1 MNANSQLVSAA
12 QNMNSRNR
20 RSPLAMRIS
29 DVGAD
34 ISNATSREDWLR
46 TADLGWTA
54 RMADVL
60 YRTASDPRLMAVE
73 DRKVIYRDDTGL
85 DLGVTSDHF
94 KMFQP
99 DDVGYFFEDLCQRHG
114 FVLDRA
120 GTFKGGKVIFAR
132 AKVGN
137 ALRIHGNDIVEGTVS
152 LVTSFDG
159 TVATTIR
166 FGTLRLVCTN
176 GLMIAEDIVP
186 VIKVKHRSIVNPTE
200 VKLQLGLTGVY
211 ERFEAEA
218 DRMASTRV
226 NERQAIEFFMQV
238 YHDMKAE
245 QMVDA
250 QTDKQAKIDETI
262 ARLAQH
268 FIASPGAEL
277 ASAKGTAWGLLN
289 AVTYDID
296 HVANAR
302 SFENR
307 AYSSLLGPGE
317 KLKQKARE
325 LALSLAA

>member
-1 MNANSQLVSAA
+1 MNASVSRKAPRAQRASLVAT
-12 QNMNSRNR
+12 MN
-20 RSPLAMRIS
+20 

-34 ISNATSREDWLR
+34 ISNATSREDWMA
-46 TADLGWTA
+46 TAGMNWKA
-54 RMADVL
+54 EMADVM
-60 YRTASDPRLMAVE
+60 YRAKGDPRLFTVE
-73 DRKVIYRDDTGL
+73 DKKVIYRDDTGL

-99 DDVGYFFEDLCQRHG
+99 HDVAYFFEDLCQRHG

-137 ALRIHGNDIVEGTVS
+137 ALRIHGNDIVVGTVS

-166 FGTLRLVCTN
+166 FGTLRLICLN
-176 GLMIAEDIVP
+176 GLMVGEDIVP
-186 VIKVKHRSIVNPTE
+186 VIKVKHRSIVNPTQ

-211 ERFEAEA
+211 ERFETEA

-226 NERQAIEFFMQV
+226 NERQAIEYFMQV
-238 YHDMKAE
+238 YYDMKSE

-262 ARLAQH
+262 ARLARH
-268 FIASPGAEL
+268 FIASPGAQL

-289 AVTYDID
+289 AVTYDVD

-307 AYSSLLGPGE
+307 AYSALLGPGE
-317 KLKQKARE
+317 KLKQKARD

>member
-1 MNANSQLVSAA
+1 MNAMTNTRSDKARVRRERSSLIAT
-12 QNMNSRNR
+12 MN
-20 RSPLAMRIS
+20 

-54 RMADVL
+54 RMADVMF
-60 YRTASDPRLMAVE
+60 RTHNDPRLATVD

-85 DLGVTSDHF
+85 DLGITSDHF

-120 GTFKGGKVIFAR
+120 GTFKGGRVIFAR
-132 AKVGN
+132 AKVGR
-137 ALRIHGNDIVEGTVS
+137 ALRIHGNDLVEGTVN

-159 TVATTIR
+159 SIATTIR
-166 FGTLRLVCTN
+166 FGTLRLICTN
-176 GLMIAEDIVP
+176 GLMVGEDIVP

-200 VKLQLGLTGVY
+200 VKLKLGLTGVY
-211 ERFEAEA
+211 ERFETEA
-218 DRMASTRV
+218 DRMASKQV

-245 QMVDA
+245 QLVDA
-250 QTDKQAKIDETI
+250 QTDKTKKIDETI

-268 FIASPGAEL
+268 FIAAPGSQL
-277 ASAKGTAWGLLN
+277 PSAKGTVWGLLN
-289 AVTYDID
+289 AVTYDVD
-296 HVANAR
+296 HAINAR

-307 AYSSLLGPGE
+307 TFSSLFGPGE
-317 KLKQKARE
+317 KLKQKARD